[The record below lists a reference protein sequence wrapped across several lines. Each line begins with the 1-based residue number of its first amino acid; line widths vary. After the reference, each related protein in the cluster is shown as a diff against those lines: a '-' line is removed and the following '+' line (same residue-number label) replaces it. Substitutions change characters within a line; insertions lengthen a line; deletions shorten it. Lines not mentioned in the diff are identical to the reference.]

1 MATVGAL
8 LAPEDPF
15 DAAVFGP
22 SAIFHALQHG
32 LRQPFAPSD
41 ASSSSSSSVSS
52 GDSKIAA
59 AYDDDEVRPNKPTKL
74 QSSSPIYLSIYLSII
89 DGYFGLISPID
100 CAALSLDSQV
110 RLID

>member
-41 ASSSSSSSVSS
+41 ASSSSSSSSSVSS

-74 QSSSPIYLSIYLSII
+74 QSSSPIYLSIYLSIYHRWLFRI
-89 DGYFGLISPID
+89 DFSD
-100 CAALSLDSQV
+100 
-110 RLID
+110 